1 MQSAQI
7 GEVATEEINYGKD
20 DGTTRMK
27 EVINEAPPIGTRKFS
42 ANVNDDEVIR
52 KSSENDT
59 VKADTRRLKT
69 VTLDRVG
76 RIFKSRGQTCE
87 VDKTDMSLD
96 NRTNTTK
103 PNDNSEDESSR
114 KDKTNSLG
122 RMLKLVDKDGAPK
135 KLFPHS
141 RAGSLSRI
149 FRKHSTNETNETID
163 ESKEES
169 PGIFSRMFNHLRGRS
184 AGSRNKGNSSNSR
197 ETMEK
202 GKLPPTLPTK
212 FSRPPL
218 PVSLPSS
225 SSSSSTN
232 EKQQATRL
240 SRRTSNLA

>member
-1 MQSAQI
+1 M
-7 GEVATEEINYGKD
+7 
-20 DGTTRMK
+20 
-27 EVINEAPPIGTRKFS
+27 
-42 ANVNDDEVIR
+42 NDDEVIR

-59 VKADTRRLKT
+59 VKADTRKLKT

-87 VDKTDMSLD
+87 MDKTDMSLD

-103 PNDNSEDESSR
+103 LNDNSDEESLK

-163 ESKEES
+163 ETKEES

-184 AGSRNKGNSSNSR
+184 ASSRNKGNSNNSR

-202 GKLPPTLPTK
+202 GKLPPTLPSK

-218 PVSLPSS
+218 PVPLPSSS

-232 EKQQATRL
+232 EKQQSSTRL